1 MFPAPKGKHPL
12 RTITYPIN
20 DGINYAGIR
29 LSSPIKDEDKLEAQN
44 ENLAMNGLG
53 WENDRAIVYTLSQ
66 KPVGLERINVV
77 LTGTEE
83 VLALFVCKKIKRFI
97 V

>member
-1 MFPAPKGKHPL
+1 LRAALFPAPKGKHPL

-29 LSSPIKDEDKLEAQN
+29 F
-44 ENLAMNGLG
+44 
-53 WENDRAIVYTLSQ
+53 Q

-83 VLALFVCKKIKRFI
+83 VLTLFVCKKIKRFI